1 MSIYRKHHRGPY
13 GVPAVDPLKP
23 RESGESARESLRTTP
38 LHDEPEARL
47 RRQAPIDVPLAP
59 TFKWIAKL
67 PLSVQPLNL
76 LRRYPRLANSMAAAW
91 NDPKSLR
98 AHIDDLLIDRRGAG
112 KASPPRFSASCSR
125 LAPITRTCIPRFL
138 TCTKKRASGPERNDL
153 DGYRGKARI

>member
-98 AHIDDLLIDRRGAG
+98 AHIDDLLIDRRGGRQGLPAEILGELLALGAYYENLHPEVLDVYKETG
-112 KASPPRFSASCSR
+112 K
-125 LAPITRTCIPRFL
+125 RT
-138 TCTKKRASGPERNDL
+138 
-153 DGYRGKARI
+153 